1 MLDEPSSWSPIS
13 SIHLIVSS
21 KSVFSRSW
29 SAGGRER
36 IGAAKLGISFIEREL
51 RRPVFTGERIY
62 VEHLA
67 VLCITD
73 GTENCVDH
81 VVHANLIPRRDL
93 KRSLHSMADSNPTSM
108 REESVC
114 VNSHSTLTDSSFA
127 SISMDCPSLRSHC
140 SVMEEHGL

>member
-21 KSVFSRSW
+21 KSVFNRSW

-36 IGAAKLGISFIEREL
+36 IGAANLGISFIDRRL
-51 RRPVFTGERIY
+51 RRPIFTRERIH

-67 VLCITD
+67 VLRITD

-81 VVHANLIPRRDL
+81 VVHANFVPRRGL
-93 KRSLHSMADSNPTSM
+93 QRSLHSRVDSNSTSIM
-108 REESVC
+108 EESVC
-114 VNSHSTLTDSSFA
+114 VNSHSTLNDSSFA
-127 SISMDCPSLRSHC
+127 SMSRDCPSLRSHC
-140 SVMEEHGL
+140 PVIEEHGL